1 MSLRGGDRRFFLWV
15 IKSFVITR
23 IKRVAFKFF
32 GFVGIGLDE
41 VVFRYLSFRFFFYNR
56 CVVGTGLVRIVY
68 VFFVC
73 FVSRLVIYVIFI
85 IVLRGEFVFFDSGYF
100 IDENVV

>member
-41 VVFRYLSFRFFFYNR
+41 VVFRYLSFGFFF
-56 CVVGTGLVRIVY
+56 L
-68 VFFVC
+68 
-73 FVSRLVIYVIFI
+73 
-85 IVLRGEFVFFDSGYF
+85 
-100 IDENVV
+100 